1 MSSYGPSEWLG
12 LRADAVAARFD
23 KARLRWRVRAFERHV
38 TAALADLGL
47 ERRDLAPNA
56 RSLVREVCSFG
67 HAEEGANPC
76 ALALEFFLRLTI
88 EYPKL
93 VDPRRSR
100 QGLLIRGIRTLR
112 SWRLI
117 GRLDSARAEAGIERI
132 RRALLENLDE
142 LDISSEDR
150 LEVLAHVLDL

>member
-1 MSSYGPSEWLG
+1 MSSFGPPRWLG
-12 LRADAVAARFD
+12 LRADAVAAHLDR
-23 KARLRWRVRAFERHV
+23 ARLQWRVRAFKRDV
-38 TAALADLGL
+38 ASALADLGL
-47 ERRDLAPNA
+47 EQRDLAPHA
-56 RSLVREVCSFG
+56 RALVREVCSLG
-67 HAEEGANPC
+67 HAEQGANPC

-112 SWRLI
+112 SWRLV
-117 GRLDSARAEAGIERI
+117 GRLDAARTEAGIERI